1 MKRKYTKSALLLLD
15 IQNDYFY
22 KGKMEF
28 QGSYEAASE
37 AKKVLDIFRK
47 KRRTIIHIQYIAV
60 HKNASYFVS
69 GTYGAEIYEEVR
81 PLEGE
86 TVIVKNNPNSFIET
100 SLYDFLKNNQIENLT
115 IMGMMNN
122 MANDPTVRTA
132 KDLGF
137 NVQLVESKA
146 AEIVLDSL

>member
-28 QGSYEAASE
+28 RGSYEVAAK
-37 AKKVLDIFRK
+37 AKKTLDIFRK
-47 KRRTIIHIQYIAV
+47 KRRTIIHIQHIAIQ
-60 HKNASYFVS
+60 KNASCFIL
-69 GTYGAEIYEEVR
+69 GTYGAEIYEEVM
-81 PLEGE
+81 PLENE
-86 TVIVKNNPNSFIET
+86 TVIVKNNPNSFIDT
-100 SLYDFLKNNQIENLT
+100 NLYDYLKNNQIENLT
-115 IMGMMNN
+115 IVGMMAD

-137 NVQLVESKA
+137 NIQLVENKT
-146 AEIVLDSL
+146 AEIV

>member
-28 QGSYEAASE
+28 SGSYEAASQ
-37 AKKVLDIFRK
+37 AKKILDIFRK
-47 KRRTIIHIQYIAV
+47 KRKTIIHIQHIAV
-60 HKNASYFVS
+60 HKNASHFVS
-69 GTYGAEIYEEVR
+69 DTYGAEIYEEVK

-86 TVIVKNNPNSFIET
+86 TVIIKNNPNSFIKT
-100 SLYDFLKNNQIENLT
+100 GLFDYLKNNQIENLT
-115 IMGMMNN
+115 IVGMMDN

-137 NVQLVESKA
+137 NVQL
-146 AEIVLDSL
+146 AENKIAVSV